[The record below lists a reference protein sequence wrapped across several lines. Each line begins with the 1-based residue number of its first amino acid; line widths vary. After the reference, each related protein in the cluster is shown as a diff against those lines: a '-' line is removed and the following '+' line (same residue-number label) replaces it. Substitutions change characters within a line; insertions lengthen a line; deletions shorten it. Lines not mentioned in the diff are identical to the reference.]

1 MLRLFLAVAIAVASA
16 AQLIKSLR
24 LKRSL
29 ACLTYNADELHTRT
43 RYINISIFF
52 SAFSILVLIIG
63 ILLNAYMLY
72 WR

>member
-1 MLRLFLAVAIAVASA
+1 MFRLILVVAIATASTV
-16 AQLIKSLR
+16 QLIKSLK

-29 ACLTYNADELHTRT
+29 TCLTYNADELHTRT

-52 SAFSILVLIIG
+52 SAFSILILVTGL
-63 ILLNAYMLY
+63 LLNVYMLY

>member
-1 MLRLFLAVAIAVASA
+1 MFRLILVVAIATASTV
-16 AQLIKSLR
+16 QLIKSLK

-29 ACLTYNADELHTRT
+29 ACLTYTADELHTRT

-52 SAFSILVLIIG
+52 SAFSILILVTGL
-63 ILLNAYMLY
+63 LLNVYMLY